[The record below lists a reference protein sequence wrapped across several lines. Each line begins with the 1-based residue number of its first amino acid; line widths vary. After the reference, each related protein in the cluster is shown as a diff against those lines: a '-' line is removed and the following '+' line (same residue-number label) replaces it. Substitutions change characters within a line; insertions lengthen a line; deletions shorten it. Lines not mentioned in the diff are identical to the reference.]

1 MMSKPPL
8 IPPPPIPPPPIPQ
21 RDRESDASIRL
32 YWMIAPAVLL
42 GVLFAIFSLSWLI
55 NRSDFGQGNDDSNSG
70 AETVAAGLDHENGT
84 TSASSR
90 VAGTQTNSRDTDSAI
105 AGEATSDS
113 PSSKDPNERNV
124 PSSATEA
131 ASKEDVVNNQE
142 TTLLIFEE
150 KRTAKPSQSGASG
163 ANLAARGGGNP
174 FVGTGS
180 SARTTVYVIDVSG
193 SMQTSDRLP
202 RVISAL
208 KRAVDLLKPD
218 QKFTVILFD
227 DSTHT
232 DPIGMGLLLANEK
245 NKQAIYDWLDNAPGG
260 GGTNPLPA
268 MITAIQQKPERIIL
282 LSDGEFDPSS
292 VFAITQAN
300 QSNVLPAKIDCVGL
314 MEEVETLKEIARLN
328 KGTYYQAH

>member
-1 MMSKPPL
+1 MMSK
-8 IPPPPIPPPPIPQ
+8 PPPIPPPPIAQ
-21 RDRESDASIRL
+21 REREREREFDASIRL
-32 YWMIAPAVLL
+32 YWMIAPAVLI
-42 GVLFAIFSLSWLI
+42 GVLLAIFSLSWLV
-55 NRSDFGQGNDDSNSG
+55 NRSDVGQGNDDSSSG
-70 AETVAAGLDHENGT
+70 AQTVAAGLDHENGT

-90 VAGTQTNSRDTDSAI
+90 VAGTQTYTRDTDSTI
-105 AGEATSDS
+105 TGEKTSDS
-113 PSSKDPNERNV
+113 PGRKDPNERNV

-131 ASKEDVVNNQE
+131 ATEEEVANNQE
-142 TTLLIFEE
+142 TTLQIFEE
-150 KRTAKPSQSGASG
+150 KRTAKPSQSRARG
-163 ANLAARGGGNP
+163 ANLADRSGANP
-174 FVGTGS
+174 FVGTGTAKS
-180 SARTTVYVIDVSG
+180 TVYVIDVSG

-202 RVISAL
+202 RVLSTL

-227 DSTHT
+227 QGFYT

-245 NKQAIYDWLDNAPGG
+245 NKQAIYDWLDSAPGG

-268 MITAIQQKPERIIL
+268 MFMAIQQKPERIVL

-300 QSNVLPAKIDCVGL
+300 HSNLKPAKIDCVGL

-328 KGTYYQAH
+328 KGIYYQAQ